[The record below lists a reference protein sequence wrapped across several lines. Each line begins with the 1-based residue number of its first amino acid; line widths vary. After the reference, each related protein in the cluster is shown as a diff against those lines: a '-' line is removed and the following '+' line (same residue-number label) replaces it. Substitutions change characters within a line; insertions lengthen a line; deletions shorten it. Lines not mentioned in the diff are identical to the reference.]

1 MREQLRKQIRR
12 SSTIAGRVAEN
23 YRGKPVS
30 LEEAVCLVYKYRERA
45 RAKATA
51 GRH

>member
-1 MREQLRKQIRR
+1 MKKLIRK
-12 SSTIAGRVAEN
+12 SSTIAGRAAEN

-30 LEEAVCLVYKYRERA
+30 LEEAVRLVYKYRKRA
-45 RAKATA
+45 RAKAAA